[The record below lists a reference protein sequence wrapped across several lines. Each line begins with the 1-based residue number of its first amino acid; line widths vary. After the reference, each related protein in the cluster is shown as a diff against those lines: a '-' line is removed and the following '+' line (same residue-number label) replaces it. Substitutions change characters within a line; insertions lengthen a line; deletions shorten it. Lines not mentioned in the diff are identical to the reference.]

1 MCVNPSKLPD
11 GGFVPCREC
20 WQCRETKVDDWVGR
34 NIAESKTAKAAHVVT
49 LTYGRDLEN
58 PTAAGIDHLRAAVL
72 TYSDVQKFLKLLRRH
87 GFPVRYFVTGEYGS
101 KKGRAHW
108 HIILYWQD
116 RVPDV
121 QLRRN
126 VMFDHWPH
134 GWTYWDK
141 MSPQAVRY
149 ACKYLVK
156 VAGDENGQIFG
167 PMPSKKPPL
176 GDAWF
181 RDFAR
186 QHVDAGLA
194 PQNLY
199 YAFPDVL
206 RRGEKLRF
214 YMHGKT
220 GENYL
225 RYYVEALTGEPMPEK
240 PLGGSKR
247 DRLEYEMTLTR
258 WVLHANSDAV
268 QMPNSELVEEWLDG
282 LIAPLNEAAKYREK
296 VRDIIRAKYIDPAY
310 GAGFNLYPRKVLDN
324 G

>member
-1 MCVNPSKLPD
+1 MCVNPNKLPD

-34 NIAESKTAKAAHVVT
+34 NIAESKAAKAAHVVT

-199 YAFPDVL
+199 YSFPDVL

-225 RYYVEALTGEPMPEK
+225 RHYVEALTGEPMPDR

-247 DRLEYEMTLTR
+247 DRLEYEMALTR

-296 VRDIIRAKYIDPAY
+296 VRDIIRAKYKDPAY
-310 GAGFNLYPRKVLDN
+310 GAGFNLYPKGLQN